1 MNSEHP
7 STPGADSLLI
17 DEARQLMRRLDPEP
31 SHALQVARLALEFF
45 DATGFLHR
53 ESEEGRALLEAGAL
67 VHDVGWSVSGRKHHK
82 HSARLIEEYP
92 WKYASPLQV
101 QCLAA
106 LARYHRR
113 AHPQPGHRIFFS
125 LPRDAQDRVRRL
137 ASLLRI
143 ADGLDR
149 SHLNRVRQIA
159 VRIEEDRCIL
169 QLTASGL
176 CPSEI
181 RAAGEKKRLFEE
193 TFGLTVEFQRKWGAP
208 ERSTEMN
215 SPTGIYLQRNY

>member
-1 MNSEHP
+1 MNSEPP

-17 DEARQLMRRLDPEP
+17 GEARQLMQRLDPEP

-45 DATGFLHR
+45 AATQSLHG
-53 ESEEGRALLEAGAL
+53 ESEEGRTLLEAGAL
-67 VHDVGWSVSGRKHHK
+67 VHDIGWSVSGQKHHK

-92 WKYASPLQV
+92 WKHASPLQV
-101 QCLAA
+101 LCLAA

-113 AHPQPGHRIFFS
+113 AHPKPGHRIFS
-125 LPRDAQDRVRRL
+125 SRPPDAQDRVRRL

-149 SHLNRVRQIA
+149 SHLDRVRRIE
-159 VRIEEDRCIL
+159 VRIEEGRCVL

-181 RAAGEKKRLFEE
+181 RAANEKKRLFEE
-193 TFGLTVEFQRKWGAP
+193 TFGLIVEFQKKWGMP
-208 ERSTEMN
+208 ER
-215 SPTGIYLQRNY
+215 

>member
-1 MNSEHP
+1 MNSDAA
-7 STPGADSLLI
+7 SASGVYALLL
-17 DEARQLMRRLDPEP
+17 DEARQLMQRLDPES

-45 DATGFLHR
+45 DATGSLHR

-67 VHDVGWSVSGRKHHK
+67 VHDIGWSVAGWKHHK

-92 WKYASPLQV
+92 WKHASPLQV

-113 AHPQPGHRIFFS
+113 AHPQPGHRIYS
-125 LPRDAQDRVRRL
+125 QLPRDVQDRIRRL

-149 SHLNRVRQIA
+149 SHLDRVRKIE
-159 VRIEEDRCIL
+159 VRLEEDRCVL
-169 QLTASGL
+169 QLIASGF

-181 RAAGEKKRLFEE
+181 RAASEKKQLFEE
-193 TFGLTVEFQRKWGAP
+193 TFGLKVEFRRMWGAS
-208 ERSTEMN
+208 ER
-215 SPTGIYLQRNY
+215 

>member
-1 MNSEHP
+1 M
-7 STPGADSLLI
+7 TPEPDQVSRAESLLI
-17 DEARQLMRRLDPEP
+17 GEARQLMQRLDPEP

-67 VHDVGWSVSGRKHHK
+67 VHDIGWSVSGQKHHK
-82 HSARLIEEYP
+82 HSARLIEEYL
-92 WKYASPLQV
+92 WKHASPLQV
-101 QCLAA
+101 LCLAA

-113 AHPQPGHRIFFS
+113 AHPKPGHRIFSS
-125 LPRDAQDRVRRL
+125 LPPDAQDRVRRL

-149 SHLNRVRQIA
+149 SHLGRVRQIA
-159 VRIEEDRCIL
+159 VRIEEGRCIL

-181 RAAGEKKRLFEE
+181 RAASEKKRLFEE
-193 TFGLTVEFQRKWGAP
+193 TFGLVVEFQKKWGP
-208 ERSTEMN
+208 SER
-215 SPTGIYLQRNY
+215 